1 MKGTRHNGRSGKDG
15 VYNPLH
21 NDRRFDPEHSE
32 HIDSERI
39 RQNIYWDCYQG
50 YTTME
55 DRGKENNLSFEQIEL
70 AFYEEHFGNYIMKQN
85 ERHVKARH
93 PKRCKEAKDVLKNKK
108 TCPEETIYQL
118 GTLDQHASAETLVE
132 IFEELKKEF
141 EERFGTNVHIIDWA
155 LHMDEATPHI
165 HERHVFEA
173 TNQYGEIEPKQEA
186 ALAELGFELPNP
198 DKDQSRNNNRKMT
211 FDAACRTMYLDI
223 CKRHG
228 LELDEEPAYG
238 GRQYL
243 EKQDYIRMKQ
253 KKEIADRQETI
264 LMQIDK
270 VNENRLELAKQSSR
284 VNANEEIIQSQE
296 EKIKQQD
303 KEFKEQF
310 IANSD
315 RIFKQGDLIEEQ
327 KQELQQL
334 TVRIEDAETLLDE
347 VSSEAYDKAVEK
359 VAREAML
366 ATRRDDIRLAE
377 DSKKWIQDPK
387 QKASR
392 REKEYAI
399 KRLDGLIRK
408 IETAMEKVV
417 IRITRQL
424 KQPEKKREVVEE
436 IKKEVKPSIREKLAQ
451 NVAKIQKE
459 EAERKQLNKG
469 KSHSSDL
476 EI

>member
-39 RQNIYWDCYQG
+39 KHNIYWDCYQG

-55 DRGKENNLSFEQIEL
+55 DQGKENNLTLGQIEL

-93 PKRCKEAKDVLKNKK
+93 PKRCKEVRDVLKNKK

-118 GTLDQHASAETLVE
+118 GTLDQHASAEALVE

-155 LHMDEATPHI
+155 LHMDEGTPHI

-264 LMQIDK
+264 RMQIDK

-284 VNANEEIIQSQE
+284 VNANEKIIQSQE

-303 KEFKEQF
+303 KEFVN
-310 IANSD
+310 NSD

-334 TVRIEDAETLLDE
+334 TVRIEDVETLLDE
-347 VSSEAYDKAVEK
+347 VSSEAYDKAVDK
-359 VAREAML
+359 VAKEAVL
-366 ATRRDDIRLAE
+366 ATRKDDIHLAE
-377 DSKKWIQDPK
+377 DTKKWIQSPER
-387 QKASR
+387 KASR
-392 REKEYAI
+392 KEKEYAI
-399 KRLDGLIRK
+399 QRVDGLIKK
-408 IETAMEKVV
+408 IEYAMEKAVV
-417 IRITRQL
+417 RIIHQL
-424 KQPEKKREVVEE
+424 KQPEKKKTVVEE
-436 IKKEVKPSIREKLAQ
+436 IKKEVKPSIRERLAQ
-451 NVAKIQKE
+451 NVAKIQRE

-469 KSHSSDL
+469 KSRSGDL